1 MIIHAHTTPQDVA
14 NSYFGA
20 TFISACLKG
29 YLGFFYNLAD
39 VCIAPSAY
47 TKEVLKSTLNIKRR
61 ITVLSNGIDLRLYE
75 CDEKRAMKFRTQHA
89 LDDRPLVLS
98 IGLVFLRK
106 GIIDFVDAAKKLPR
120 FRFVWVGRILARP
133 FLPKAAKNVLEAAPE
148 NVLFTG
154 RVDSICEALSAADVF
169 VFPSYE
175 ENQGIATLEAAACGV
190 PLILRDLPAYSTF
203 VDGRNCIKFTT
214 AEEFRS
220 AINDVIADQASAKRL
235 GENARKTVQNHDV
248 HVVSKKLLQVYLTA
262 KQD

>member
-1 MIIHAHTTPQDVA
+1 MHRAFSIHE
-14 NSYFGA
+14 G
-20 TFISACLKG
+20 
-29 YLGFFYNLAD
+29 
-39 VCIAPSAY
+39 
-47 TKEVLKSTLNIKRR
+47 VLKSTLNIKRR
-61 ITVLSNGIDLRLYE
+61 IAVLSNGIDLSLYE
-75 CDEKRAMKFRTQHA
+75 CDEKRAMKFRAQHA

-120 FRFVWVGRILARP
+120 FRFVWVGRILAWP

-175 ENQGIATLEAAACGV
+175 ENQGIAALEAAACGV
-190 PLILRDLPAYSTF
+190 PIILRDLPVYSDF

-220 AINDVIADQASAKRL
+220 AINEVIADQTRAKRL
-235 GENARKTVQNHDV
+235 GENARKTVQSHDV

>member
-1 MIIHAHTTPQDVA
+1 
-14 NSYFGA
+14 
-20 TFISACLKG
+20 
-29 YLGFFYNLAD
+29 LGFFYNLAD
-39 VCIAPSAY
+39 VCIAPSVY

-61 ITVLSNGIDLRLYE
+61 ITVLSNGIDLSLYE
-75 CDEKRAMKFRTQHA
+75 CDEKRAMKFRAQYA
-89 LDDRPLVLS
+89 LDERPLILS

-154 RVDSICEALSAADVF
+154 RVDSICDALSAADVF

-175 ENQGIATLEAAACGV
+175 ENQGIAILEAAACGV
-190 PLILRDLPAYSTF
+190 PLILRDLPVYRTF
-203 VDGRNCIKFTT
+203 VGGRNCIKFTT

-220 AINDVIADQASAKRL
+220 AINEVIADQASAKKL
-235 GENARKTVQNHDV
+235 GENARRTAQSHDV
-248 HVVSKKLLQVYLTA
+248 HVVSKKLLQIYLTA